1 LYLKNKE
8 SPNDLVELVTDAF
21 SKLKDKRE
29 NMEMELHE
37 MDKVRTNMEFLKQK
51 IQNEQRKIE
60 EEKSIIK

>member
-1 LYLKNKE
+1 MYLKNKE

>member
-8 SPNDLVELVTDAF
+8 SPNDLVELVNDAF

>member
-1 LYLKNKE
+1 LYLKNKKRQ
-8 SPNDLVELVTDAF
+8 NDLVELVTDAF

-37 MDKVRTNMEFLKQK
+37 MDKVRTNIEFLKQK